1 MRRHRKEFFVLSI
14 LIEYIVVLGI
24 IKGGREGRKGG
35 GGGGGGTV
43 SFLFFSFL
51 STTGGLESDDYIITA
66 FGERSAFFG
75 GDGRKKAGFKENF

>member
-24 IKGGREGRKGG
+24 IKGGREGRK
-35 GGGGGGTV
+35 GGGGGTV